1 MHKNGEINHMQK
13 KSQTATEQLTDEQ
26 IAKSEK
32 FISEMGGEKI
42 ELRIPRWINQVL
54 ENDIKTYFND
64 SSVTRNT
71 IATAALCS
79 FNAYLSDERDKTR
92 KLIGIADFYAENKY
106 GCHVGESKEDNFIA
120 NLTPQDFIYLDSL
133 NGVFNPSFDSD
144 ESVKLRITPTK
155 QNAWILSLYKSS
167 WEEGYAGEKD
177 SLTKQ
182 LSRVL
187 AWYASFPGF
196 KREQILKQDVYADT
210 KKVIAGKSERGR
222 FYDCYME
229 SGKVMVVCPYKLA
242 VHKENIHNYLVGVG
256 DEQHYAPVSLRLD
269 RISKIVPNYSIP
281 VKEKITDEEKNIL
294 DSMIKY
300 APEFAYPTFS
310 KPATIIRLS
319 EHAQAL
325 YSKVYIHRPTEIAK
339 SKNLDGTMD
348 YTYDC
353 TETQLCNY
361 FKKFDAEFEIVQSET
376 LKDQLIAFHQSALKM
391 LG

>member
-1 MHKNGEINHMQK
+1 MQK
-13 KSQTATEQLTDEQ
+13 KSQTAIEQLTDEQ
-26 IAKSEK
+26 LAKSEE

-79 FNAYLSDERDKTR
+79 FNAYLSDEKDKTR

-106 GCHVGESKEDNFIA
+106 GCYVGKSKEDNFIA

-167 WEEGYAGEKD
+167 WEEGYADEKD

-182 LSRVL
+182 LTRVL

-196 KREQILKQDVYADT
+196 KREQILKQDVYADA
-210 KKVIAGKSERGR
+210 KKAIASKSERGR

-269 RISKIVPNYSIP
+269 RISKIVPNYTIP
-281 VKEKITDEEKNIL
+281 VKEKIADEEKNIL

-310 KPATIIRLS
+310 KPTTIIRLS

-361 FKKFDAEFEIVQSET
+361 FKKFDAEFEVVQSET
-376 LKDQLIAFHQSALKM
+376 LKDQLITFHQSALKM

>member
-1 MHKNGEINHMQK
+1 MPK
-13 KSQTATEQLTDEQ
+13 KIQTADEQLTAEQ
-26 IAKSEK
+26 LAKSEK
-32 FISEMGGEKI
+32 FMSDMGGEKI
-42 ELRIPRWINQVL
+42 ELRIPKWINQVL

-79 FNAYLSDERDKTR
+79 FNAYLNDEKDKTK

-106 GCHVGESKEDNFIA
+106 GVYIGESEGNNFIA
-120 NLTPQDFIYLDSL
+120 DLKPQDFIYLDSL
-133 NGVFNPSFDSD
+133 SSVFNPSFDSD
-144 ESVKLRITPTK
+144 ESVKLRITPTR

-167 WEEGYAGEKD
+167 WEDGYADEKD

-182 LSRVL
+182 LTRVL

-196 KREQILKQDVYADT
+196 KREQILKQDVYADA
-210 KKVIAGKSERGR
+210 KKAIASKSEKGR

-242 VHKENIHNYLVGVG
+242 VHKENIHNYLVGIG
-256 DEQHYAPVSLRLD
+256 DKEHYAPVSLRLD
-269 RISKIVPNYSIP
+269 RISKIIPNYSIP
-281 VKEKITDEEKNIL
+281 VKETITDEEKDIL

-300 APEFAYPTFS
+300 APEFAYSSFCKPT
-310 KPATIIRLS
+310 TIIRLS
-319 EHAQAL
+319 EQAQAL
-325 YSKVYIHRPTEIAK
+325 YSKVYIHRPTEVAK
-339 SKNLDGTMD
+339 RKNLDGTMD

-361 FKKFDAEFEIVQSET
+361 FKKFDAEFEIVQSNT

-391 LG
+391 LGQ